1 MTQNFSTTKCESSQ
15 KWLAI
20 DSDVKLNTKKK
31 RRWKVKCKQ
40 ATTKPN
46 YSHDKQRVGLSRHS
60 SETQRIRWASILNN
74 NSLAIKF
81 CTENIHIAD
90 FIAVRVVDNVYKF
103 IFCIF
108 VNTSEYEC
116 DNEALC
122 RQWGACKLHQEMT
135 NHRIVIKRKTGSH
148 FAVITKCLIQT
159 DSLYFD
165 FIFITR

>member
-1 MTQNFSTTKCESSQ
+1 MWIESEM
-15 KWLAI
+15 I
-20 DSDVKLNTKKK
+20 SDRL
-31 RRWKVKCKQ
+31 RRKIEHEKEKAVKCKR

-108 VNTSEYEC
+108 VNTSEYGC

-122 RQWGACKLHQEMT
+122 RQ
-135 NHRIVIKRKTGSH
+135 
-148 FAVITKCLIQT
+148 
-159 DSLYFD
+159 
-165 FIFITR
+165 